1 MYLTGVSQVVQMRDV
16 HKLQQDIDNDPII
29 TNQMD
34 NLGCLLART
43 FVNFPAFVLVAVH
56 TITSLWMWKWR
67 FSKWINTQEIPY
79 LVLMLNYKLQ
89 ALEMVDNFTID
100 LLNCVTMM
108 VGEGVFEMGDKMS
121 FLTPFTFNAVELHT
135 VPING
140 NHSTG
145 AKEVC
150 RTLEYGKTTKDGEV
164 LRCLCSSKN
173 CDWKSQLIEF
183 ISETNLMDWPKN
195 SGKGSYYINE
205 QEM

>member
-1 MYLTGVSQVVQMRDV
+1 MTKNNGHMKRLI
-16 HKLQQDIDNDPII
+16 KLATRPS
-29 TNQMD
+29 TMD
-34 NLGCLLART
+34 
-43 FVNFPAFVLVAVH
+43 
-56 TITSLWMWKWR
+56 
-67 FSKWINTQEIPY
+67 
-79 LVLMLNYKLQ
+79 MLNTTNMNYKTILRNKILEKLQ
-89 ALEMVDNFTID
+89 ALEMVNNFTID

-108 VGEGVFEMGDKMS
+108 VGGAVFEMGDKMS

-173 CDWKSQLIEF
+173 CD
-183 ISETNLMDWPKN
+183 
-195 SGKGSYYINE
+195 
-205 QEM
+205 

>member
-1 MYLTGVSQVVQMRDV
+1 
-16 HKLQQDIDNDPII
+16 
-29 TNQMD
+29 
-34 NLGCLLART
+34 
-43 FVNFPAFVLVAVH
+43 
-56 TITSLWMWKWR
+56 
-67 FSKWINTQEIPY
+67 
-79 LVLMLNYKLQ
+79 MLNYKLQ

-121 FLTPFTFNAVELHT
+121 FLTPFTFNAVELQT

-173 CDWKSQLIEF
+173 CA
-183 ISETNLMDWPKN
+183 
-195 SGKGSYYINE
+195 
-205 QEM
+205 